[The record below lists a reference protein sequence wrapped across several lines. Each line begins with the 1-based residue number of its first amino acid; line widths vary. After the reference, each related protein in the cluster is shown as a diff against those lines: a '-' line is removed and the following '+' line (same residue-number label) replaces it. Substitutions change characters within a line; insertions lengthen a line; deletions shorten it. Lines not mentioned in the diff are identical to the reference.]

1 MLAGFGI
8 WLCKK
13 FSCIREKT
21 VIHLKDVEMY
31 TPRALK
37 FLYTLKYNVNNP
49 GENLTGFGLSL

>member
-1 MLAGFGI
+1 M
-8 WLCKK
+8 
-13 FSCIREKT
+13 
-21 VIHLKDVEMY
+21 IHLKDVEMY